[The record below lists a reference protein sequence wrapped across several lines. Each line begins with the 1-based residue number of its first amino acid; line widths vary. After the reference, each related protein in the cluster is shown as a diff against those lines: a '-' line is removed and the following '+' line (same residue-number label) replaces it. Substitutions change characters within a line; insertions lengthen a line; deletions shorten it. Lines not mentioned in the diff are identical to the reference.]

1 MARLS
6 KDQLAKNMQ
15 KLLDAEKPVRKKF
28 RKARKPMTP
37 EQKAA
42 AAERL
47 AAARAKKNAG
57 KAPSKRYHPVVYDEK
72 LQFRPLDVILG
83 WLQTAKEQASNYK
96 RDMKGKTN
104 KELSHAND
112 RYLFWYGYYNDINWY
127 LKHGDWISNTWGDDQ
142 QMKTKWKVVVP
153 AYYPD
158 GTRKDLSSPPI
169 IEQDEKP
176 KRKRKRKAV

>member
-15 KLLDAEKPVRKKF
+15 KLLDAEKPARKKF
-28 RKARKPMTP
+28 RKPRKPMTP

-57 KAPSKRYHPVVYDEK
+57 KTPSKRYHPAVYDEK
-72 LQFRPLDVILG
+72 LQFKPLDMVLG

-96 RDMKGKTN
+96 RDMRGKTN
-104 KELSHAND
+104 KELTLAND
-112 RYLFWYGYYNDINWY
+112 KYLFWYGYYNDINWY
-127 LKHGDWISNTWGDDQ
+127 LKHGDWISNTWGDNQ

-158 GTRKDLSSPPI
+158 GTRKDLGPPPI
-169 IEQDEKP
+169 IEDNKT
-176 KRKRKRKAV
+176 KRKTKRKAV